1 MCPAK
6 PLPLPAHDGTSIGIG
21 KWLRQTLPPP
31 VTQDAPAHRRAAVLI
46 LLFDRDGHAHT
57 LLTRR
62 TDTLTHHPGQISL
75 PGGRH
80 DADDADLTETAL
92 REAFEEL
99 GIDPSTVEVV
109 GRLDDVHT
117 MASDFVV
124 APIIGVTDGP
134 IDPLPNPDEIARVF
148 EVPLVELISA
158 DRALGPTAT
167 GRALRYALSG
177 EDVWGA
183 TARILRALVA
193 ATEPAAGSSAA

>member
-1 MCPAK
+1 MCPAE
-6 PLPLPAHDGTSIGIG
+6 PLPLPAHDGTSVGVG
-21 KWLRQTLPPP
+21 EWLRQTLPPP
-31 VTQDAPAHRRAAVLI
+31 VTRHAPAHKRAAVLI

-57 LLTRR
+57 LLTKR

-80 DADDADLTETAL
+80 DADDVDLTATAL
-92 REAFEEL
+92 REAFEEI
-99 GIDPSTVEVV
+99 GVEPSTVEVV

-124 APIIGVTDGP
+124 APIIGVTGAQ

-148 EVPLVELISA
+148 EVSLVELMSA

-167 GRALRYALSG
+167 GMSLRYALSG

-193 ATEPAAGSSAA
+193 ATEPATGSSAA